1 MTRKFQFSDLDICP
15 DAVAVPETTSLF
27 PVRVGIA
34 ALKFGADC
42 AAVAGRYSSVMI
54 PVPVFVNV
62 LLKVRLLVALL
73 VAALVMVKLVPLTM
87 DVIAVFAGIP
97 VPATDMPTTK
107 VAVLAVVMVV
117 VAFVVHDN
125 ENETPGGAATLKTVR
140 NPSLKRVVVVCPKVV
155 RFAHT
160 NSSGSINLMACK
172 R

>member
-1 MTRKFQFSDLDICP
+1 MTRKFPFSDLDICP

-42 AAVAGRYSSVMI
+42 AAVADRYSSVMI

-62 LLKVRLLVALL
+62 LLKVRLFVALL
-73 VAALVMVKLVPLTM
+73 VAAFVMVKLVLLTM
-87 DVIAVFAGIP
+87 AVMAEFAGIP

-117 VAFVVHDN
+117 VKLVVH
-125 ENETPGGAATLKTVR
+125 ESEKELPGGAATLKTVR
-140 NPSLKRVVVVCPKVV
+140 NPSLNRVVVVCPIAV
-155 RFAHT
+155 
-160 NSSGSINLMACK
+160 
-172 R
+172 